1 LQGARVASYD
11 CAQELRRSGSED
23 EDRLSHGKAAKHEA
37 LRLFVRDGQVRMEK
51 VEEAVLCVGP
61 GLAVHICD
69 VLVQRKKK
77 RAVGNDAA
85 RWLYSGLYRGRF
97 C

>member
-1 LQGARVASYD
+1 VASYD
-11 CAQELRRSGSED
+11 RAQELRRSGSTY
-23 EDRLSHGKAAKHEA
+23 EDRLPYGQAAQHEA
-37 LRLFVRDGQVRMEK
+37 LRLSIRDGQIRVEK
-51 VEEAVLCVGP
+51 MEEAVLCVGP

-69 VLVQRKKK
+69 VLVQRKEK